1 MEEFRATASR
11 RLVVEIPARTPL
23 LPAVEA
29 ACARGGITDGYVRLS
44 GRIRDAQVRVD
55 PEGAP
60 FELDGPVLLVQ
71 AWGRLHSGKPFV
83 PNALLAWQGG
93 GLPSNVAG
101 VLLEA
106 ESGGVEAVVEIW
118 EDAPA
123 DTPQVADDQPRAE
136 PAPTRSRGRSG
147 RRGSPAGASAGPRAG
162 SDPGSSDAGR
172 PAGRAAEQASNEASA
187 AEATSSEAA
196 PTKGGW
202 AAAVAASQG
211 MSRPAATPAGGR
223 SGEDSPEL
231 SPGDI
236 LIHPRFGRCR
246 VSRASDGER
255 VKVRSATGRLM
266 DLHFKVLTLQRQ
278 PDEDGRRVYKV
289 FIKRK

>member
-1 MEEFRATASR
+1 MEEFRAAASR
-11 RLVVEIPARTPL
+11 RLVVEVPARTSL

-29 ACARGGITDGYVRLS
+29 ACARGGVAAGYVRLS
-44 GRIRDAQVRVD
+44 GRIRGALIRVD

-71 AWGRLHSGKPFV
+71 AWGRLRSGRPFV

-118 EDAPA
+118 EGAASEAPR
-123 DTPQVADDQPRAE
+123 PEE
-136 PAPTRSRGRSG
+136 PAPQSQPASTRLSSRSG
-147 RRGSPAGASAGPRAG
+147 QGASADR
-162 SDPGSSDAGR
+162 SDAGVR
-172 PAGRAAEQASNEASA
+172 SA
-187 AEATSSEAA
+187 PEPESSGGEPQSGEAA
-196 PTKGGW
+196 GPPPGESRATEPDPAADPPARGGW

-211 MSRPAATPAGGR
+211 MSRPPAAPGGGR
-223 SGEDSPEL
+223 GREESPEL